1 MAVTTRGIIKI
12 SIPHN
17 WWQWK
22 ATTAVPNDRLG
33 PQLCEP
39 LKEERYYGSWK
50 ERQRGGQIQSTR
62 TEATKALGNY
72 NFEHFVSVLYLSG
85 L

>member
-1 MAVTTRGIIKI
+1 MAATTRGIIKI

-39 LKEERYYGSWK
+39 LKKERYYGSWK
-50 ERQRGGQIQSTR
+50 ERQRGGQIQSTQ
-62 TEATKALGNY
+62 TGATKALGNS
-72 NFEHFVSVLYLSG
+72 NFEQFVSVLYFSVL
-85 L
+85 